1 MGSVFN
7 AFVDP
12 PAHKSHYTNL
22 RRSETM
28 GPLSAADGH
37 DAPRLINELVSGLA
51 ALADD
56 VVMRGKDAVVEPI
69 VAHELP
75 DVIDRL

>member
-1 MGSVFN
+1 MGSRALGYRLYSSVEEGRGS
-7 AFVDP
+7 DQ
-12 PAHKSHYTNL
+12 
-22 RRSETM
+22 
-28 GPLSAADGH
+28 
-37 DAPRLINELVSGLA
+37 APKLINELVPGLA
-51 ALADD
+51 AMADD

>member
-1 MGSVFN
+1 MEEGRGS
-7 AFVDP
+7 DQ
-12 PAHKSHYTNL
+12 
-22 RRSETM
+22 
-28 GPLSAADGH
+28 
-37 DAPRLINELVSGLA
+37 APKLINELVPGLA
-51 ALADD
+51 AMADD